1 MAVLAAAMLGTTAS
15 AAPKHASG
23 LSAKVVVDWNA
34 NAIDAV
40 IKAKT
45 TNGVPSSPPG
55 GRLLGNAEGFV
66 YVGYAQAAVY
76 DAVTKIAGRYV
87 PYHQFAAD
95 ATGASV
101 HEAVIAAEYWTLFR
115 LFSGPTFKDTGDSIV
130 DAANKA
136 VRDLLTSQYE
146 AAIPVSPTAGQ
157 AAGLGVGKAAADDI
171 LAFRAGDGRNAATA
185 AYGLGPMA
193 PGLWIF
199 APPPSAQFAAT
210 PWLGFMRPFMLNSAS
225 QFHPGP
231 PPALSSKAYAKQ
243 FNEVKAY
250 GAKNSTVR
258 SPEQTAIAYFWIAN
272 AFAQYNKAFRDLV
285 TAHNMD
291 LVDAAR
297 ALAMADLVASDSVIA
312 CWESKYTYQFW
323 RPTTAIQHA
332 DIDGNPD
339 TVADPTWLPL
349 LTTPNHPDYLSGHG
363 CLTGAMA
370 DVFATLLGTKRIN
383 VDIPGSQ
390 GGANTLTT
398 SQHFATVRD
407 LLRQI
412 VDARVWN
419 GYHFRGSVEAGV
431 HLGDNVAHWTLKRYF
446 LPVDDE
452 NGDGGDNGGND

>member
-1 MAVLAAAMLGTTAS
+1 
-15 AAPKHASG
+15 
-23 LSAKVVVDWNA
+23 
-34 NAIDAV
+34 
-40 IKAKT
+40 
-45 TNGVPSSPPG
+45 
-55 GRLLGNAEGFV
+55 
-66 YVGYAQAAVY
+66 
-76 DAVTKIAGRYV
+76 
-87 PYHQFAAD
+87 
-95 ATGASV
+95 
-101 HEAVIAAEYWTLFR
+101 
-115 LFSGPTFKDTGDSIV
+115 
-130 DAANKA
+130 
-136 VRDLLTSQYE
+136 
-146 AAIPVSPTAGQ
+146 
-157 AAGLGVGKAAADDI
+157 
-171 LAFRAGDGRNAATA
+171 
-185 AYGLGPMA
+185 
-193 PGLWIF
+193 
-199 APPPSAQFAAT
+199 
-210 PWLGFMRPFMLNSAS
+210 
-225 QFHPGP
+225 
-231 PPALSSKAYAKQ
+231 
-243 FNEVKAY
+243 
-250 GAKNSTVR
+250 
-258 SPEQTAIAYFWIAN
+258 
-272 AFAQYNKAFRDLV
+272 
-285 TAHNMD
+285 
-291 LVDAAR
+291 
-297 ALAMADLVASDSVIA
+297 MADLVASDSVIA

-452 NGDGGDNGGND
+452 NGEGGDNGGND

>member
-1 MAVLAAAMLGTTAS
+1 MAVLAAAMFGPTAS
-15 AAPKHASG
+15 AAPKQAGG
-23 LSAKVVVDWNA
+23 LSAKVVIDWNA
-34 NAIDAV
+34 DAIDAV

-55 GRLLGNAEGFV
+55 GRLLANAEGFV
-66 YVGYAQAAVY
+66 YLGYAQAAVY

-87 PYHQFAAD
+87 PYHQFAAA

-146 AAIPVSPTAGQ
+146 AAIPFSPTASQ
-157 AAGLGVGKAAADDI
+157 AAGLAVGKAAADDI

-185 AYGLGPMA
+185 AYGQGPLA
-193 PGLWIF
+193 PGLWTF
-199 APPPSAQFAAT
+199 APPPSAQFPAT
-210 PWLGFMRPFMLNSAS
+210 PWLGFMQPFLLNSAS

-231 PPALSSKAYAKQ
+231 PPALTSEAYTKQ

-272 AFAQYNKAFRDLV
+272 AFAQYNKAFRDLI
-285 TAHNMD
+285 TAHNLD

-297 ALAMADLVASDSVIA
+297 ALAMADLVGSDSVIA

-323 RPTTAIQHA
+323 RPTMAIQHA

-339 TVADPTWLPL
+339 TVADPSWLPL

-370 DVFATLLGTKRIN
+370 DVVAKVLGTKRIN
-383 VDIPGSQ
+383 VDIPGSEN
-390 GGANTLTT
+390 GANTLTT

-431 HLGDNVAHWTLKRYF
+431 DLGHNVAHWTLKRYF

-452 NGDGGDNGGND
+452 NDDGGYND